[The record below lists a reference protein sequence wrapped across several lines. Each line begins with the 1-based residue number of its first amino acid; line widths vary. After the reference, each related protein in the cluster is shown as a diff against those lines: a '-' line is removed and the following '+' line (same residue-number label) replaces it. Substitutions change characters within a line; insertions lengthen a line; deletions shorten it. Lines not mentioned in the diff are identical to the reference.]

1 VARVIREFN
10 RRKQWEKQHPAGTA
24 ALSSMPPNR

>member
-10 RRKQWEKQHPAGTA
+10 RRKQWEKQHPTGTA